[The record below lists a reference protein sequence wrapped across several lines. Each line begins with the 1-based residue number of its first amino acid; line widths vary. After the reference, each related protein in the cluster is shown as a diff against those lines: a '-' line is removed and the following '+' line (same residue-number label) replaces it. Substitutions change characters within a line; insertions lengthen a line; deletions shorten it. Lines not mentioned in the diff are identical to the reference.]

1 MGTQLTSKKKKSRQ
15 VDNLTRFCEYVD
27 GRFQSTGKVF
37 LQ

>member
-1 MGTQLTSKKKKSRQ
+1 MGTQLTLKRKKSRQ